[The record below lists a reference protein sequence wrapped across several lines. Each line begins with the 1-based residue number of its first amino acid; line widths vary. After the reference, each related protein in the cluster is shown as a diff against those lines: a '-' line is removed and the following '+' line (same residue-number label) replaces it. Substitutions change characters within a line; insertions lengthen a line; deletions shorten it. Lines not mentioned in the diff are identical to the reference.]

1 MQRSLGLGLL
11 QRRSSPFLLALELI
25 RIINISSIH
34 QPSYRY
40 CFFTPCSSD
49 FASDWQGSK
58 NSLHAHVAVR
68 IEKEDFTTSVTS
80 YLFIICFCLFSVV
93 KRPKLMVIP
102 FVQKV
107 RELLRSSPC
116 HEFGWRFILH
126 SNSDLR
132 HGKELRAENMETRIV
147 LKFLEKS
154 ILLKTVR
161 KTLK

>member
-34 QPSYRY
+34 EPSYRY
-40 CFFTPCSSD
+40 CFYTACSSD
-49 FASDWQGSK
+49 SDWQGSK
-58 NSLHAHVAVR
+58 NSLLAHVAVR

-80 YLFIICFCLFSVV
+80 HLFIICFCLFSVG

-107 RELLRSSPC
+107 REPLRFSPC

-126 SNSDLR
+126 LNSDLQ
-132 HGKELRAENMETRIV
+132 HGKELRAENMETGIII
-147 LKFLEKS
+147 KFLEKS